1 MSIAILVVRTGR
13 AAAPAGH
20 VPAHFSSSELA
31 LSPPPRPVGQPWVV
45 TSLRTCFGL
54 ADRREEGSVPVSQ
67 SFHELLL
74 KTEDKTAERWCVS
87 PWLWLVTVPRC
98 PSSCRP
104 PPSRLVFPPCPRSP
118 FQLPGPAPCPP
129 VPLNHWPSRCPCLP
143 NSPPRGLNR
152 EQLLPLRNA

>member
-74 KTEDKTAERWCVS
+74 KTEDKTAERRCVS

-118 FQLPGPAPCPP
+118 FQLPGPALLSLSTTGPLG
-129 VPLNHWPSRCPCLP
+129 VPAY
-143 NSPPRGLNR
+143 
-152 EQLLPLRNA
+152 QTLLQEASTVSNCSLFETLKP